1 MTRIFLTYVLP
12 LLLPTLIYMAW
23 VGYARKKHDNDDTP
37 PALRKGPLFWCLLA
51 GFMLMAGGLISIA
64 LMSGDPPDSGQCPER
79 HLPLQVVLLRAGDP
93 EPEPSPC
100 RRCGSRVG

>member
-1 MTRIFLTYVLP
+1 MIRILLTYVLP

-51 GFMLMAGGLISIA
+51 GFMLTAGGMISIA
-64 LMSGDPPDSGQCPER
+64 LMSGDPPDSGQYLSPRLEDGK
-79 HLPLQVVLLRAGDP
+79 VVPPRFKK
-93 EPEPSPC
+93 E
-100 RRCGSRVG
+100 